1 MYSVS
6 GCVSN
11 IESGHK
17 LDIVS
22 FLALGGYRF
31 SVLVCRCMGG
41 ECPLDELKMKV
52 KEEKIPTF
60 KFLLYMLI
68 ISSVKKA

>member
-17 LDIVS
+17 LDIVF

-41 ECPLDELKMKV
+41 ERPLDELKMKV
-52 KEEKIPTF
+52 KEEKRSQPLNFYYICS
-60 KFLLYMLI
+60 LYLQ
-68 ISSVKKA
+68 